1 MINMVDIIIVNY
13 RMLFIITPEVLNNQ
27 APLARAES
35 GNHESSL
42 CYVEIAPGYWLL
54 PMMLFFFYRNVFP
67 FFY

>member
-13 RMLFIITPEVLNNQ
+13 RMLFILTPEVLNNQ

-42 CYVEIAPGYWLL
+42 CYVEIAPGYW
-54 PMMLFFFYRNVFP
+54 
-67 FFY
+67 